1 MISITEPTRRMQTR
15 HRGST
20 DKTINQIK
28 SGQVKI
34 KLNQS
39 SQSKEGSCQINQSCN
54 HQFNLVVISSR
65 HQSSTQPDIDNM
77 PDSQSAKQYITC
89 NTGENGIWEQTIH
102 RKHLRVY
109 NQKHGEC
116 GTQEHTGISPT
127 QHTELNSIREETRH
141 IHIAPNK

>member
-1 MISITEPTRRMQTR
+1 MS
-15 HRGST
+15 
-20 DKTINQIK
+20 
-28 SGQVKI
+28 
-34 KLNQS
+34 NQS
-39 SQSKEGSCQINQSCN
+39 V
-54 HQFNLVVISSR
+54 L
-65 HQSSTQPDIDNM
+65 QSSIQFSCDQLTTSIKHTANIDNM

-127 QHTELNSIREETRH
+127 QHTELNSIREETKH